1 MSAGGILLSRPK
13 RLPRWQV
20 DPGSH
25 TIRSRVNPSPDTNAS
40 RSPAA
45 SAPRSHSFAVAT
57 GIFLSRIAGLV
68 RERVFAH
75 YFGNSDAGDAFKAA
89 LKIPNFLQNLFGEG
103 VLSAS
108 FIPFYARLLARDEK
122 EAARRVAWTIGAVL
136 AFVISIVVLGGVL
149 ATPHLIAVIAPGF
162 EGEKRELTIRI
173 VRILFPG
180 TGLLVLSAWCLGI
193 LNSHRQFFLSYSAP
207 VLWNLAI
214 IGTMIFFGSKHGMEQ
229 LAIDAAW
236 GLFAGSALQF
246 LAQLPFVIRWIRA
259 FRKADPSDGPA
270 IRGIAR
276 SFFPVVVGRGVVQ
289 ISAYV
294 DNMIASLLPTGAV
307 SAIAYAQT
315 LYLLPVSLFGMSVSA
330 AELPELAS
338 VGDDDEEAKAKLRHR
353 LEVGLSRI
361 SFFVIPSVAAFI
373 FLGDTIAAAIFQT
386 GEFKRNDSLLLW
398 AILGAAAVGLLPAT
412 RGRLISSA
420 FYALRDTRTPL
431 KISCVRMVVA
441 VTLGLF
447 AATKLPTIAGYAK
460 IYGTVGLTAASGLAG
475 WLEYL
480 LLKRRLEARIGK
492 IHGGERARNRAAFA
506 AGLAGIMAFSV
517 KVALEDFNRPI
528 VIAVA
533 VLGAFGAIYFVVGAL
548 LGIEES
554 KRLCARFGLRFG

>member
-1 MSAGGILLSRPK
+1 MTSLPADNTK
-13 RLPRWQV
+13 R
-20 DPGSH
+20 
-25 TIRSRVNPSPDTNAS
+25 RSSS
-40 RSPAA
+40 L
-45 SAPRSHSFAVAT
+45 AVAT

-108 FIPFYARLLARDEK
+108 FIPVYARLLARDER
-122 EAARRVAWTIGAVL
+122 EAARRVAWTIGAILAFGISIIVL
-136 AFVISIVVLGGVL
+136 AGTL

-162 EGEKRELTIRI
+162 VGAKRELTIRI
-173 VRILFPG
+173 VRVLFPG

-214 IGTMIFFGSKHGMEQ
+214 IGTMIFFGSRHGMEQ
-229 LAIDAAW
+229 LAVDAAW

-246 LAQLPFVIRWIRA
+246 LAQLPFVLRWIRA
-259 FRKADPSDGPA
+259 FRKAGPGDGVA
-270 IRGIAR
+270 IRGIGK
-276 SFFPVVVGRGVVQ
+276 SFLPVVFGRGVVQ

-353 LEVGLSRI
+353 IEVGLSRI
-361 SFFVIPSVAAFI
+361 SFFVIPSVAGFI

-398 AILGAAAVGLLPAT
+398 AILAAAAIGLLPAT
-412 RGRLISSA
+412 RGRLVSSA
-420 FYALRDTRTPL
+420 FYALRDTKTPL

-441 VTLGLF
+441 VSLGLF
-447 AATKLPTIAGYAK
+447 AAVKLPALAGYAK
-460 IYGTVGLTAASGLAG
+460 IYGTVGLAGASGLAG
-475 WLEYL
+475 WLEYI
-480 LLKRRLEARIGK
+480 LLKSRLEARIGK
-492 IHGGERARNRAAFA
+492 IRPSARAQNRAAFA
-506 AGLAGIMAFSV
+506 AGLAGVMAFSV
-517 KVALEDFNRPI
+517 KIALVDFNRPI
-528 VIAVA
+528 VSAVV
-533 VLGAFGAIYFVVGAL
+533 VLGSFGAIYFIVGAL

-554 KRLCARFGLRFG
+554 QRLCARFGLRFG

>member
-1 MSAGGILLSRPK
+1 MNSTPASNTPRSSSVSPTARSNSLVVASGIF
-13 RLPRWQV
+13 V
-20 DPGSH
+20 
-25 TIRSRVNPSPDTNAS
+25 SRV
-40 RSPAA
+40 
-45 SAPRSHSFAVAT
+45 
-57 GIFLSRIAGLV
+57 AGLV

-108 FIPFYARLLARDEK
+108 FIPVYARLLARDEH
-122 EAARRVAWTIGAVL
+122 EGARRVAWTIGAIL
-136 AFVISIVVLGGVL
+136 AFVVSIIVL
-149 ATPHLIAVIAPGF
+149 AGVFLTPYLISLIAPGF
-162 EGEKRELTIRI
+162 VGEKRDLTVHI

-180 TGLLVLSAWCLGI
+180 TGILVLSAWCLGI

-207 VLWNLAI
+207 VLWNIAI
-214 IGTMIFFGSKHGMEQ
+214 IATMIAFGSLHGMEQ

-246 LAQLPFVIRWIRA
+246 FVQLPFVLKLIRG
-259 FRKADPSDGPA
+259 FRKAGPGDSA
-270 IRGIAR
+270 SIRGIGRNFA
-276 SFFPVVVGRGVVQ
+276 PVVFGRGVVQ

-315 LYLLPVSLFGMSVSA
+315 LYLLPISLFGMSVSA

-338 VGDDDEEAKAKLRHR
+338 VGDDDEAAKLKLRQR
-353 LEVGLSRI
+353 IEAGLARI
-361 SFFVIPSVAAFI
+361 SFFVIPSVAGFLL
-373 FLGDTIAAAIFQT
+373 LGDTIAAAIFQT

-398 AILGAAAVGLLPAT
+398 AILAAASLGLIPAT

-431 KISCVRMVVA
+431 KISLVRIGVA
-441 VTLGLF
+441 ISLGLF
-447 AATKLPTIAGYAK
+447 AALRLPDIAGFAK
-460 IYGTVGLTAASGLAG
+460 IYGTVGLTIASAIAG
-475 WLEYL
+475 WLEYVL
-480 LLKRRLEARIGK
+480 LLSRLEARIGK
-492 IHGGERARNRAAFA
+492 IRPGARSQNRAIFSA
-506 AGLAGIMAFSV
+506 ALAGIMAFSV
-517 KVALEDFNRPI
+517 KVALEDFDRH
-528 VIAVA
+528 VVAAVF
-533 VLGAFGAIYFVVGAL
+533 VLGSFGVIYFVVGAL

-554 KRLCARFGLRFG
+554 KRICARFGLRFG